1 MSQVRSEAAGLWWP
15 VKADSEEESQDDE
28 EAGAED
34 GVHCVQVEEPGRSI
48 ISPSVGDSLS
58 LGADQEN
65 QALWAG
71 RRKEAQGS
79 DDPVL
84 TPGLR
89 DKKGCPE
96 IKVIKQCFNFAM

>member
-48 ISPSVGDSLS
+48 VSPSVGDSLS
-58 LGADQEN
+58 SGADEEN
-65 QALWAG
+65 QAL
-71 RRKEAQGS
+71 
-79 DDPVL
+79 
-84 TPGLR
+84 
-89 DKKGCPE
+89 
-96 IKVIKQCFNFAM
+96 

>member
-15 VKADSEEESQDDE
+15 VKADSEEESQDDK

-48 ISPSVGDSLS
+48 VFPSVGDSLS

-65 QALWAG
+65 QAL
-71 RRKEAQGS
+71 
-79 DDPVL
+79 
-84 TPGLR
+84 
-89 DKKGCPE
+89 
-96 IKVIKQCFNFAM
+96 